1 MLQTPPPPPA
11 IVEAAPTGQEAEN
24 ALLEAFDLGGALPAA
39 PALTGAAAL
48 PYQWLRAAASF
59 DPALALPDNP
69 FATGRER
76 QEAEALRRLLK
87 LPQDRLK
94 GALKALPLRESGTA
108 LALWRWGQ
116 LKVRARAFDAS
127 TRRLWED
134 RLLAA
139 GPALTRGYALR
150 HALCWALA
158 ERNLARFS
166 TVKAKAGEEAADTVA
181 GCQRL
186 FGLLS
191 GPSPVLRFWTLPG
204 LDYRDLRLDELG
216 AQRVWIRPAENGPLP
231 ELPTGTAWIIPSPS
245 GSLDDRAASL
255 TGASLN
261 EGESLASRLRLDGR
275 SAFFAPS
282 WSPFVQIGL
291 AWFPILIDLDAK
303 GNLRSIRMGDA
314 APGRP

>member
-11 IVEAAPTGQEAEN
+11 IVEAAPTGLEAEN
-24 ALLEAFDLGGALPAA
+24 ALLEAFDLGGPLPTA
-39 PALTGAAAL
+39 PVLTGAAAL

-59 DPALALPDNP
+59 DPARGLPDSP

-76 QEAEALRRLLK
+76 QEAEALRRLLQ
-87 LPQDRLK
+87 LPKNRLK
-94 GALKALPLRESGTA
+94 GALKVLPLRESGTA

-116 LKVRARAFDAS
+116 VRVRAGAFDAP

-134 RLLAA
+134 RLLGA
-139 GPALTRGYALR
+139 GPAIIRGYALR
-150 HALCWALA
+150 HALCWALG

-166 TVKAKAGEEAADTVA
+166 TVKAKSGEDAAEIMT
-181 GCQRL
+181 GFQRL
-186 FGLLS
+186 FGLLG

-216 AQRVWIRPAENGPLP
+216 ARRVWIRPAENGPLP

-245 GSLDDRAASL
+245 GSLDERAASL

-261 EGESLASRLRLDGR
+261 EGEALASRLRLDGR

-282 WSPFVQIGL
+282 GAAFAQLGL
-291 AWFPILIDLDAK
+291 VWFPVLLDLDAK
-303 GNLRSIRMGDA
+303 GHLRSIRMGDA
-314 APGRP
+314 APARP